1 MKIGIIGGGASG
13 LVTAIVAKT
22 NNNDVTILE
31 RNSEC
36 GKKILATGNGR
47 CNYWNTYQDL
57 SCYNS
62 DTIDKIKEL
71 INDNTEKE
79 VLSFFKGIGI
89 IPKIKNGYWYPM
101 TNQAKTIKD
110 ALIEECLNKKVVIK
124 NNYLVENIKFINNKF
139 IINNELEFDK
149 LVIST
154 GSYASPKTGS
164 DGMWYRFLKELN
176 HNIIKPLP
184 ALVQLNTKKYD
195 FLKTWKGIRCDVRVR
210 QVEDGIEKNSET
222 GEIQLTDYGV
232 SGICIF
238 NLSNDIAR
246 GLDNNKKEEVLIDFL
261 PTVTDE
267 ELKELLSNNISIK
280 NTLSK
285 LINEVIVDILIK
297 GNNINDNTNYN
308 ELIKCI
314 RNFKV
319 EIKSTKSFNEAQVS
333 SGGVSLEDINLS
345 TMESNKVKNLY
356 VTGELL
362 DITGI
367 CGGYNLGIAWRSA
380 IVAGKSLRGDNNA

>member
-164 DGMWYRFLKELN
+164 DGMGYRFLKELN

-367 CGGYNLGIAWRSA
+367 CGGYNLGVAWRSA
-380 IVAGKSLRGDNNA
+380 VVAGKSLRGDNNA

>member
-1 MKIGIIGGGASG
+1 MKIGIIGRGASG

-62 DTIDKIKEL
+62 NSIDKIKEL
-71 INDNTEKE
+71 INDSTEKE

-110 ALIEECLNKKVVIK
+110 ALIEECLNKKVEVK
-124 NNYLVENIKFINNKF
+124 NNYLVENIKLINNKF

-164 DGMWYRFLKELN
+164 DGMGYRFLKELN

-195 FLKTWKGIRCDVRVR
+195 FLKKWKGIRCDVRVR

-261 PTVTDE
+261 PSVTDE
-267 ELKELLSNNISIK
+267 ELKELLSNNKPIK

-297 GNNINDNTNYN
+297 ENNINDNTNYN

-314 RNFKV
+314 RCFKV
-319 EIKSTKSFNEAQVS
+319 EIESTKSFNEAQVS
-333 SGGVSLEDINLS
+333 SGGLSLEDINLS

>member
-164 DGMWYRFLKELN
+164 DGMGYRFLKELN

>member
-62 DTIDKIKEL
+62 NSIDKIKEL

-79 VLSFFKGIGI
+79 VLSFFKEIGI

-110 ALIEECLNKKVVIK
+110 ALIEECLNKKVEIK
-124 NNYLVENIKFINNKF
+124 NNYLVENIKLINNKF

-164 DGMWYRFLKELN
+164 DGMGYRFLKELN
-176 HNIIKPLP
+176 HVIIKPLP

-261 PTVTDE
+261 PSVTDE
-267 ELKELLSNNISIK
+267 ELKELLSNNKSIK

-297 GNNINDNTNYN
+297 ENNINDNTNYN

-319 EIKSTKSFNEAQVS
+319 EIESTKSFNEAQVS

-345 TMESNKVKNLY
+345 TMESNKVKNLF